1 MRVSGRPICAAPLE
15 GIPSTVPLHDALF
28 LYGEAVQSN
37 EGFCGTSIHGRF
49 CELREFFAIDA
60 SGTGND

>member
-1 MRVSGRPICAAPLE
+1 MRASGRPICAAPLE

-37 EGFCGTSIHGRF
+37 PRF
-49 CELREFFAIDA
+49 CVNCYALSKHTTFDREV
-60 SGTGND
+60 SSHVCVQ